1 MDDLKKLEWLT
12 GQWEGIMGSGLY
24 HEEWYPDELN
34 NLTGRAYLIKNGE
47 ITNNEKLKIHLIEND
62 IFYTADVSHNPA
74 PVSFKLT
81 EYSDKIFI
89 FENPEHDFPQKIT
102 YEILSE
108 NNFKAT
114 VEAVNEGKTRK
125 LVYDLKRIV

>member
-114 VEAVNEGKTRK
+114 VEAVNESKTRK

>member
-108 NNFKAT
+108 NNF
-114 VEAVNEGKTRK
+114 
-125 LVYDLKRIV
+125 